1 MATEEEIRQLAYRLW
16 EEEGH
21 PQGKDV
27 EHYFRAKYILE
38 RGGPSAI
45 ELSQAPVPELLP
57 APKRVKG
64 SRRAK

>member
-1 MATEEEIRQLAYRLW
+1 MATEEQIRKLAYRLW

-27 EHYFRAKYILE
+27 EHYFTAKHILE
-38 RGGPSAI
+38 KGGPPII
-45 ELSQAPVPELLP
+45 ELSQAPIPELLP

-64 SRRAK
+64 AQRTK